1 MNTAIWD
8 YDNTQVC
15 LPFLAETLIRY
26 KKDCRES
33 HFCLFWLENLS
44 LYDRRHATGK
54 DVTTKQQHQHCIGFT
69 SQEEW
74 WWEYTT

>member
-8 YDNTQVC
+8 YDNTQIC

-33 HFCLFWLENLS
+33 HFCLLVGES
-44 LYDRRHATGK
+44 
-54 DVTTKQQHQHCIGFT
+54 VTV
-69 SQEEW
+69 
-74 WWEYTT
+74 